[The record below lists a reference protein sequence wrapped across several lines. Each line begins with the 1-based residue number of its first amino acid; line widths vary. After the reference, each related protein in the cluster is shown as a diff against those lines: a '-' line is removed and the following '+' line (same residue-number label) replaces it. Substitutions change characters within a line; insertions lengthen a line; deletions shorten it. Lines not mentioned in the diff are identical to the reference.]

1 MRLRYTHFALW
12 TVFVF
17 AMYNSTGVQ
26 PARASAD
33 AIFEALAQAESTT
46 KRVTRW
52 TRERLDAA
60 KKRWAQNEMKFAD
73 CSRQLD
79 EKMKT
84 KRLSLHKQGHFLDD
98 CMRRM
103 P

>member
-1 MRLRYTHFALW
+1 
-12 TVFVF
+12 
-17 AMYNSTGVQ
+17 MYDSAAAQ
-26 PARASAD
+26 PATTSAD
-33 AIFEALAQAESTT
+33 PIFEVRAQAETASTT

-79 EKMKT
+79 EKKKA
-84 KRLSLHKQGHFLDD
+84 KRLSLHNQGHFLND
-98 CMRRM
+98 CMRRT

>member
-1 MRLRYTHFALW
+1 MRHRRSFVAIG
-12 TVFVF
+12 TVLVLAICNGGAAQAGASTE
-17 AMYNSTGVQ
+17 AM
-26 PARASAD
+26 
-33 AIFEALAQAESTT
+33 FEARAQAEGSTT
-46 KRVTRW
+46 RATRW

-60 KKRWAQNEMKFAD
+60 KKRWAQNQMKFAD

-79 EKMKT
+79 DQKKT
-84 KRLSLHKQGHFLDD
+84 KRLSLHNQGHFLDD